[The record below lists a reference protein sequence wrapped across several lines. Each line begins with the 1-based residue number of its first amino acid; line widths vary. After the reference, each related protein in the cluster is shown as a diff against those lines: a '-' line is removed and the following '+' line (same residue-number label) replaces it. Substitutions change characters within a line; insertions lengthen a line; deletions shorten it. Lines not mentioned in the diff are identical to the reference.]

1 MLVLSE
7 CERRWRIEASD
18 CCDSATPVCKEL
30 DCARQRW
37 AHAVGVIVVVIV
49 GTAPAIKKP
58 VDAQTVCQEGTGA
71 ARTGEP

>member
-1 MLVLSE
+1 MPVKMRSE
-7 CERRWRIEASD
+7 KRWRIEASY
-18 CCDSATPVCKEL
+18 DSATPVCKEL

-37 AHAVGVIVVVIV
+37 AHAVGVIVVVVV

-58 VDAQTVCQEGTGA
+58 VDAQTVCQEGTDG